1 MAKVRK
7 MANGGFMPP
16 YYGGYDASATGGLGR
31 VNTGAGTIGSA
42 LKTAAGAI
50 GGDDGGNVRFPID
63 PPYQTENDTVGGNPM
78 PPPNPPMPYRK
89 KGGSIKNVKRMA
101 GGGGM
106 NIRAPDYYPPSDS
119 GDNTAFGGL
128 REVQGGAGTIG
139 SGLKTAAGAIGS
151 DNEPYQ
157 LQGNQ
162 YKKGGSAKSDSG
174 RIHIGTSK
182 ISTAQKNKK
191 HSNCW

>member
-7 MANGGFMPP
+7 MRMGGFMPAQ
-16 YYGGYDASATGGLGR
+16 YDASATGGLGR
-31 VNTGAGTIGSA
+31 VNTGSGTIGSA
-42 LKTAAGAI
+42 LKTAKSAI
-50 GGDDGGNVRFPID
+50 GGGGGENSIFPID
-63 PPYQTENDTVGGNPM
+63 PPYSEDDTVGG
-78 PPPNPPMPYRK
+78 MPYRK
-89 KGGSIKNVKRMA
+89 KGGSIKKTKHMA

-106 NIRAPDYYPPSDS
+106 PRNLIDRLYPPSDS

-139 SGLKTAAGAIGS
+139 SGLRTAAGAIGD
-151 DNEPYQ
+151 DNEPYFLNNQ
-157 LQGNQ
+157 PQ

-182 ISTAQKNKK
+182 ISTAEKNKK